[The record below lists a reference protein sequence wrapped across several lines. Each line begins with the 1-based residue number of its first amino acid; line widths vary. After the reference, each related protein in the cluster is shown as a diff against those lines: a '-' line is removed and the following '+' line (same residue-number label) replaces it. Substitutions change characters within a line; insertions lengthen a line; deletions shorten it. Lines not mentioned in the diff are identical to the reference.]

1 MERGFRCFMQID
13 KFPTYKNSVWVQEV
27 DDVGNLMDKQYEV
40 SNDSL
45 KRKDEQGQIVHLIN
59 QKG

>member
-13 KFPTYKNSVWVQEV
+13 KFRTYKNSVWVQEV